1 MCACVYVCKENI
13 PQNKLQNNEYLSR
26 FFFFY
31 IVFNANERPFLLM
44 VFHTNKGLWLNKN
57 SSINYY
63 KITQEKFEWYTLNL
77 SDIVKLSGKISVW
90 QAIHQIRLFVED
102 NWIEALQYITI
113 DFFLFIKLCKMKE
126 KFQNNFWVG

>member
-1 MCACVYVCKENI
+1 MNI
-13 PQNKLQNNEYLSR
+13 SLD
-26 FFFFY
+26 FFFN
-31 IVFNANERPFLLM
+31 IVFNANERPFLLV

-90 QAIHQIRLFVED
+90 QAIHQIKVICGGRL
-102 NWIEALQYITI
+102 NRGSSIYHNR
-113 DFFLFIKLCKMKE
+113 FFPVHKIM
-126 KFQNNFWVG
+126 